1 MNCGFQVNLKVH
13 FHYKYRFRV
22 SMKNF
27 VDSDQLASLVAK

>member
-1 MNCGFQVNLKVH
+1 MNFCLPVNLKVH

-27 VDSDQLASLVAK
+27 VDSDQLASSVAK